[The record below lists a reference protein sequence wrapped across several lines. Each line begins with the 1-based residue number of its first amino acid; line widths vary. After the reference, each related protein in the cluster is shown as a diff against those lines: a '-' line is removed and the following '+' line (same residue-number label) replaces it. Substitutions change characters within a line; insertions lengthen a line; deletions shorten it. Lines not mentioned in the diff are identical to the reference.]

1 MFENYKKNLKPQQV
15 KRFEKILSLY
25 QELRPYYYDDV
36 KIKIT
41 KQKHHLTYMKKCT
54 NTMIIFTLLFLIL
67 VSF

>member
-36 KIKIT
+36 KIKIN
-41 KQKHHLTYMKKCT
+41 KSEK
-54 NTMIIFTLLFLIL
+54 IF
-67 VSF
+67 